1 MWPVPRADN
10 LTTFVS
16 ALSWNLGT
24 WNSWKTQGLPRPLM
38 GLLYTSTYYIFRQ
51 WEIPYGTVRY
61 KCIQVS
67 GGEGGSYVSTSVK
80 MFSPG
85 RGNLILSY
93 GLSNS
98 TREVSIPWQWEVF
111 RHHEPTAYD
120 EKNFMHYMNMR
131 NRRIMKAE
139 PPCDLRISTTGFWRR
154 DFRVWSFFDLT

>member
-1 MWPVPRADN
+1 MEQCDINASKFQGGRGDLTCRRPSKCFPR
-10 LTTFVS
+10 
-16 ALSWNLGT
+16 
-24 WNSWKTQGLPRPLM
+24 
-38 GLLYTSTYYIFRQ
+38 
-51 WEIPYGTVRY
+51 
-61 KCIQVS
+61 
-67 GGEGGSYVSTSVK
+67 
-80 MFSPG
+80 

-154 DFRVWSFFDLT
+154 DFRV